1 MLKFLV
7 IDETNCK
14 KELDLFLKKQKR
26 SVRLLVNSKELVG
39 QLNKLAG
46 NYESGNKH
54 PRKLAVNTTE
64 SITLLNVDDIIR
76 CESNRNYTF
85 IYLSGK
91 KKLIASKTLM
101 EFEAVLG
108 KYNFLRIHKSH
119 LINIRFMDKYVKTE
133 GGYMMMQDGT
143 KLPVSIR
150 KKEYLFSEL
159 EKL

>member
-7 IDETNCK
+7 IDESLCK

-26 SVRLLVNSKELVG
+26 SVRLLANSQELVK
-39 QLNKLAG
+39 QLNSLATPA
-46 NYESGNKH
+46 NYPDKF
-54 PRKLAVNTTE
+54 PKKLAVNTTE
-64 SITLLNVDDIIR
+64 SITLLNIDDITR

-85 IYLSGK
+85 IYLAGK

-101 EFEAVLG
+101 EFEEVLG
-108 KYNFLRIHKSH
+108 KYSFLRIHKSH
-119 LINIRFMDKYVKTE
+119 LINIRYMDKYVKTE

-143 KLPVSIR
+143 KLPVAIR
-150 KKEYLFSEL
+150 KKEYLFREL

>member
-7 IDETNCK
+7 IDESLCK
-14 KELDLFLKKQKR
+14 KELSHFLKKQKKA
-26 SVRLLVNSKELVG
+26 VRLLLNSQE
-39 QLNKLAG
+39 LAG
-46 NYESGNKH
+46 RLNGLTTTASPQHKYPK
-54 PRKLAVNTTE
+54 KLAVNTTE
-64 SITLLNVDDIIR
+64 SITLLNIDDIMR

-101 EFEAVLG
+101 EFEDVLG

-119 LINIRFMDKYVKTE
+119 LINIKYMDKYVKTE
-133 GGYMMMQDGT
+133 GGYMMMLDGT

-150 KKEYLFSEL
+150 KKEYLFREL